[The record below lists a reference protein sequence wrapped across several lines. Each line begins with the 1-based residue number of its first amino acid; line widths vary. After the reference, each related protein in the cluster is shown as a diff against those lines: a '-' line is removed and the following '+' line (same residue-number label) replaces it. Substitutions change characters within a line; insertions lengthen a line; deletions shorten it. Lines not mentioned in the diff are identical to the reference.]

1 MNERRFRIVTANII
15 IAAML
20 SVVLSAAL
28 LAVLPESGEEVPAG
42 KAVYSGDPAG
52 GKVSLMVNVYENTPA
67 VEEIARLLAER
78 GMSTTFFIGGKWAEK
93 NGDALL
99 KLAAD
104 GFELGNHGYLHRDHA
119 TLSYDANRA
128 EILVTERLLKATL
141 EGLGE
146 AASSAVAP
154 LFAPPSGSLG
164 GAMFDAADALGYTVV
179 MWTRDTVDW
188 RDHDPDIIAR
198 RAVDRPHPHAP
209 DRRHRRRPPP
219 HPRRR
224 HRRRPDRRPRLPSD
238 RKQSGVTHRKECIW
252 VRTHSFE
259 AFLDTTGAFL
269 GCPYIRTT
277 IFSKT
282 ESRTCSRYSLIRGGI
297 RPDGR
302 FFGVSLYPYYNF
314 FEDGI
319 TRLFPLLP
327 YSGWS

>member
-146 AASSAVAP
+146 AASRAVAP
-154 LFAPPSGSLG
+154 LFAPPSGSMG
-164 GAMFDAADALGYTVV
+164 NAMFDAADALGYTVV
-179 MWTRDTVDW
+179 MWTRDT
-188 RDHDPDIIAR
+188 
-198 RAVDRPHPHAP
+198 HAP

-224 HRRRPDRRPRLPSD
+224 HRRRPDRRPRLRGD
-238 RKQSGVTHRKECIW
+238 RKQSSVTHTLDRSVLEHALNFFEDGITRSSSHSL
-252 VRTHSFE
+252 VRSVLRH
-259 AFLDTTGAFL
+259 
-269 GCPYIRTT
+269 
-277 IFSKT
+277 
-282 ESRTCSRYSLIRGGI
+282 
-297 RPDGR
+297 DGR
-302 FFGVSLYPYYNF
+302 FFGVSLYPYCNF

-327 YSGWS
+327 YSERS

>member
-67 VEEIARLLAER
+67 VEEIARLLA
-78 GMSTTFFIGGKWAEK
+78 
-93 NGDALL
+93 
-99 KLAAD
+99 
-104 GFELGNHGYLHRDHA
+104 LGNHGYLHRDHA

-146 AASSAVAP
+146 AASRAVAP

-164 GAMFDAADALGYTVV
+164 SAMFDAADALGYTVV

-188 RDHDPDIIAR
+188 RDRDPDIIAR
-198 RAVDRPHPHAP
+198 RAVDASCTRPTPPSPPSPASSTP
-209 DRRHRRRPPP
+209 SPPP
-219 HPRRR
+219 
-224 HRRRPDRRPRLPSD
+224 
-238 RKQSGVTHRKECIW
+238 
-252 VRTHSFE
+252 
-259 AFLDTTGAFL
+259 A
-269 GCPYIRTT
+269 
-277 IFSKT
+277 
-282 ESRTCSRYSLIRGGI
+282 
-297 RPDGR
+297 
-302 FFGVSLYPYYNF
+302 
-314 FEDGI
+314 
-319 TRLFPLLP
+319 
-327 YSGWS
+327 